1 MRTSLAAKRGGVS
14 RRLFLPRTLFSH
26 PSPRR
31 FLARAHLAGPMYA
44 GFVLESEP
52 SIPELQENYVMVFR
66 PMTPE
71 ELGRLFEDRA
81 GAGWA

>member
-1 MRTSLAAKRGGVS
+1 
-14 RRLFLPRTLFSH
+14 
-26 PSPRR
+26 
-31 FLARAHLAGPMYA
+31 MYA

-81 GAGWA
+81 GHVIRSILEFIGAADTVQLDDMVKQKVIVFNSCTICHGFPL